1 MRIYCLSGCCCSCL
15 TSLENENSETN
26 SKLLLLFY
34 THLKKSLL
42 TCSYTKPPYTEIL
55 LAEQLKFLIQP
66 NKYLLR
72 MLIASR
78 RRH

>member
-1 MRIYCLSGCCCSCL
+1 MRIYCLSGCCCSRL

-42 TCSYTKPPYTEIL
+42 TCSYTKPPYTENL
-55 LAEQLKFLIQP
+55 NF
-66 NKYLLR
+66 
-72 MLIASR
+72 
-78 RRH
+78 